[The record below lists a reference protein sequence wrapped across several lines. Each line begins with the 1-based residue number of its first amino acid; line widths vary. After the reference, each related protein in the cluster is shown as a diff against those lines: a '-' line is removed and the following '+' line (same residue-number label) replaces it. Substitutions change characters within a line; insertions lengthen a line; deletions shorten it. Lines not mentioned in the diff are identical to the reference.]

1 MSTETLQV
9 EAKSNPSQRIIA
21 AGIVLGF
28 LYYAS
33 TVVIT
38 LLVSVLTAYF
48 LDPAVEWLER
58 FRMPRMVGA
67 LVVLLATILV
77 FSLLLWAV
85 WLRVEDFAANWQ
97 TYREPLRKVITAIQ
111 ERIETLESKAREVQE
126 PDQRGR
132 LEVTLREEGWIKE
145 FLTRGLGSIYV
156 IALAISFV
164 PFLVFFMLAEKRDI
178 WHATMQL
185 FPPTDRTR
193 VKLALED
200 LSIMIRSYILGNL
213 LVALI
218 LGLACWG
225 FFTIIKLDSAFLV
238 GMVSGAL
245 NLVPYVGTVLAWVP
259 PIIVGMAQYHTIG
272 PFVGI
277 AAVLTVM
284 HLIAVNVLIPALVG
298 RQVRLNALAVT
309 IALLFWGW
317 MWGGMGLVL
326 GIPLTAAVKVVCD
339 HVEAWKP
346 IGRWMST

>member
-1 MSTETLQV
+1 V
-9 EAKSNPSQRIIA
+9 
-21 AGIVLGF
+21 
-28 LYYAS
+28 
-33 TVVIT
+33 
-38 LLVSVLTAYF
+38 
-48 LDPAVEWLER
+48 
-58 FRMPRMVGA
+58 
-67 LVVLLATILV
+67 
-77 FSLLLWAV
+77 
-85 WLRVEDFAANWQ
+85 
-97 TYREPLRKVITAIQ
+97 
-111 ERIETLESKAREVQE
+111 ESKAREVQE

-132 LEVTLREEGWIKE
+132 LEVTLREESWVKE

-156 IALAISFV
+156 IALAVSFV
-164 PFLVFFMLAEKRDI
+164 PFLVFFMLAEKRDV

-185 FPPTDRTR
+185 FPPTERTR

-200 LSIMIRSYILGNL
+200 LSVMIRGYILGNL

-225 FFTIIKLDSAFLV
+225 FFALIKLSNAFLV

-245 NLVPYVGTVLAWVP
+245 NLVPYVGTVLAWIP
-259 PIIVGMAQYHTIG
+259 PIIVGMAQYNTIG

-339 HVEAWKP
+339 HVEEWKP